1 MLSIKDCL
9 RRQGRY
15 KLSKGRDVYPSDGQT
30 LLKCHQY
37 QLSLC
42 SYMCRI
48 SRELNLSSSQ
58 QSYESYIILL
68 GRIVVGLVKSLN
80 PGGFTFGSI
89 SLLLISKRFRPSLK
103 KWPET
108 GNRAWKAS
116 GTQGTYEE
124 TSSKFNLHCFD
135 WDTGVGKD
143 RKIVPIFGQ
152 NAPELSNKI
161 EFWSE
166 VASVMA
172 GAGYFFKKIL
182 PSP

>member
-1 MLSIKDCL
+1 M
-9 RRQGRY
+9 
-15 KLSKGRDVYPSDGQT
+15 
-30 LLKCHQY
+30 
-37 QLSLC
+37 SLC
-42 SYMCRI
+42 SYMYRI
-48 SRELNLSSSQ
+48 ARELNLSSSQ

-89 SLLLISKRFRPSLK
+89 SLLLISKRFLPGVK

-152 NAPELSNKI
+152 YAPELSNKI
-161 EFWSE
+161 EVWSE

-172 GAGYFFKKIL
+172 GAGYFLKKIL